1 MAAVKDRI
9 VRKVSFLPKP
19 CNLHFRSHGGH
30 RATMRGP
37 PANTFL
43 FRCSTF
49 GPFGEK
55 GSNSTPASR
64 CLPPL
69 TRLCSIG
76 EQSGERGLLRVA
88 NGATFIEITR
98 AHVVA
103 HPSPLHPR
111 EERERERE
119 SFFLSYIRSY
129 IIRFS
134 WIPAGRTIRCDS
146 SANEPSS
153 QRLFSPLQRTF
164 AHVLAFILPTRVSTS
179 FFLSTL
185 FSFSLHIS

>member
-1 MAAVKDRI
+1 MA
-9 VRKVSFLPKP
+9 
-19 CNLHFRSHGGH
+19 G
-30 RATMRGP
+30 MRQCGP

-43 FRCSTF
+43 RCST
-49 GPFGEK
+49 FGEK

-64 CLPPL
+64 CLP
-69 TRLCSIG
+69 RLCSIG

-111 EERERERE
+111 EERERE
-119 SFFLSYIRSY
+119 SFFLWY

-134 WIPAGRTIRCDS
+134 WIPAGRAIRCDS
-146 SANEPSS
+146 S
-153 QRLFSPLQRTF
+153 QRT
-164 AHVLAFILPTRVSTS
+164 VVSTTVFAS
-179 FFLSTL
+179 PTYFCARACFYFACSSECCFLSPL
-185 FSFSLHIS
+185 FSFSLDVS

>member
-1 MAAVKDRI
+1 MA
-9 VRKVSFLPKP
+9 
-19 CNLHFRSHGGH
+19 G
-30 RATMRGP
+30 MRQCGP

-43 FRCSTF
+43 RCST
-49 GPFGEK
+49 FGEK

-64 CLPPL
+64 CLP
-69 TRLCSIG
+69 RLCSIG

-111 EERERERE
+111 EERERE
-119 SFFLSYIRSY
+119 SFFLWY

-134 WIPAGRTIRCDS
+134 WIPAGRAIRCDS
-146 SANEPSS
+146 STNR
-153 QRLFSPLQRTF
+153 RLNDCFRLSNVLLRTC
-164 AHVLAFILPTRVSTS
+164 LL
-179 FFLSTL
+179 L
-185 FSFSLHIS
+185 FCLLE